1 MYPVCYCYPMF
12 LSLLN
17 ILTIHLV
24 FLKHW
29 DKNAPTLREF
39 LEQIRKQSSKEARI
53 PSIEESNTRVNR
65 LHYILKHT
73 LGCSDTFDFRKEEL
87 AIIQNREFHDIKD
100 EEVVD
105 NFLYEVEKGSIFEY
119 FQCADVAVVIGNS
132 LFCHGAVDRNTM
144 RYIPQ
149 SSTKFENPSLK
160 PDPAQTVDSVHS
172 WVDSLNNYLREG
184 LKDYQQR
191 PLWNQQRN
199 SRGGESL
206 MALQNRPA
214 MWGRSIVSNCY
225 ADGGCIT
232 SSHATDHRND
242 RQRLAMEETNP
253 LAFENVSSDPQD
265 PIVAAWLS
273 TNHIRK
279 FGL

>member
-1 MYPVCYCYPMF
+1 
-12 LSLLN
+12 
-17 ILTIHLV
+17 
-24 FLKHW
+24 LK
-29 DKNAPTLREF
+29 EF
-39 LEQIRKQSSKEARI
+39 LEEIRKQRSKETKI

-65 LHYILKHT
+65 LHYMLKHT
-73 LGCSDTFDFRKEEL
+73 LGCPGTFDFRKEEL
-87 AIIQNREFHDIKD
+87 AIIQNRELRDITD

-105 NFLYEVEKGSIFEY
+105 NFLYEVEKGSFFEY
-119 FQCADVAVVIGNS
+119 FQSANVAVVIGNC

-149 SSTKFENPSLK
+149 NNTRFENPTSK
-160 PDPAQTVDSVHS
+160 PEPAQIVDSVHS

-184 LKDYQQR
+184 LKDYQER
-191 PLWNQQRN
+191 PHWNEQRN

-242 RQRLAMEETNP
+242 PQRLAMEETNP
-253 LAFENVSSDPQD
+253 LVFEKVSSDPQD
-265 PIVAAWLS
+265 PVVASWLS
-273 TNHIRK
+273 SNGIRK
-279 FGL
+279 FVLADVS